1 MVSNM
6 LKRLP
11 NYQPAD
17 LTQFTGFCRRAGL
30 GEGWSCRRGPDRLS
44 EWKLLPNSPITRAEA
59 LVTILKLL
67 RALGW

>member
-17 LTQFTGFCRRAGL
+17 LSQFADEADVAVWARDAVGQGVLTGY
-30 GEGWSCRRGPDRLS
+30 
-44 EWKLLPNSPITRAEA
+44 PNGTLQPNVLITRAEA
-59 LVTILKLL
+59 LVTILKML